1 MPGNVDVDKQVTLI
15 DDGADAVTVQAMDF
29 NNHKEIDK

>member
-1 MPGNVDVDKQVTLI
+1 MPDNVDVGKRLTLEGE
-15 DDGADAVTVQAMDF
+15 GADVVIVRAMDF